1 MSAVNFLLLWTFLSG
16 MIAGMVLCATIISV
30 ATGSVKRK

>member
-1 MSAVNFLLLWTFLSG
+1 MSAVSWLLILTFLSG

-30 ATGSVKRK
+30 ATRSVKRK